1 MEEYEEKYDLSFTA
15 RDSEWMKYEFT
26 IPEGMEAEI
35 KDGKVILKRKESEDE
50 RIRKEIIRIVD
61 VWTHSSPVVNGIPR
75 ETLLAWLEK
84 QGETFT
90 KKDVDDA
97 YLKGISDAKQ
107 ELEKQGK
114 QKPILDFKASNWYVS
129 KVDGKIHDMTYNP
142 TDKAEPKFK
151 VGDWIVQENIGVYKI
166 IEVCESWYEVVDNKD
181 KHYSIGFDK
190 EYMCHLWTIQDAKD
204 GDVLCS
210 ESGWTCIFK
219 ALDNHT
225 NTFSSYCFMDS
236 YKWFCNTGSECHT
249 LDKAFIKAYN
259 GEIYPATKEQ
269 RDQLEKAMADA
280 RYTFDFEKKELKEI
294 GRKPWSEK
302 DEEMIKYFNEVLD
315 YAFKNWSKFGGKATS
330 ALEWLELL
338 KDRYTWKPSKE
349 QIKGIECA
357 IKTLH
362 HQLNIGDNRLD
373 SLYDDLKKLREE

>member
-1 MEEYEEKYDLSFTA
+1 MF
-15 RDSEWMKYEFT
+15 
-26 IPEGMEAEI
+26 G
-35 KDGKVILKRKESEDE
+35 
-50 RIRKEIIRIVD
+50 
-61 VWTHSSPVVNGIPR
+61 
-75 ETLLAWLEK
+75 
-84 QGETFT
+84 